1 MEKLTS
7 VVTDTMPDGD
17 LSVDNIASRLCMS
30 GQQMR
35 RKLNAITG
43 ETPAF
48 YIRRI
53 QMLTAKRMIDDDKNV
68 PINEVARSVG
78 YYDMSHFTRVFKSMY
93 NVTPSQYKNQNC
105 VK

>member
-1 MEKLTS
+1 
-7 VVTDTMPDGD
+7 MPDGD

-53 QMLTAKRMIDDDKNV
+53 QMLTAKRIIDNDKNI

-78 YYDMSHFTRVFKSMY
+78 YYDTPHFTRVFKSMY
-93 NVTPSQYKNQNC
+93 NVTPSQYKSQNC